1 MKCIICKHAETR
13 PGRTTVT
20 FERDGLTL
28 VVENVPA
35 QVCPGCG
42 EAYADE
48 TAAVRLLA
56 SAGQM
61 AGSGRWVDVRQYDA
75 V

>member
-1 MKCIICKHAETR
+1 MKCIICKQAETR

-28 VVENVPA
+28 VVKNVPA

-42 EAYADE
+42 EAYTDE
-48 TAAVRLLA
+48 AAAMRLLA
-56 SAGQM
+56 TAGQM
-61 AGSGRWVDVRQYDA
+61 AESGAWVDVRQYEQA
-75 V
+75 